1 MPSSLFVPSSSPSDV
16 PSEEPTLTQ
25 ILSTSPTKVSSDQ
38 LSLIPSVSKF
48 PSLIPSSAPSLSSVP
63 SSEPS
68 VGPTGQFHVARNI
81 TDTMIEQIA
90 NEFIKLKNKMKS
102 SRGGTLVC
110 GSIGKIAPDPYLYDW
125 FEVRYSFSFISLPF
139 LFQLSNTHNTH
150 HTHTH
155 TIQK

>member
-1 MPSSLFVPSSSPSDV
+1 
-16 PSEEPTLTQ
+16 
-25 ILSTSPTKVSSDQ
+25 
-38 LSLIPSVSKF
+38 
-48 PSLIPSSAPSLSSVP
+48 
-63 SSEPS
+63 
-68 VGPTGQFHVARNI
+68 
-81 TDTMIEQIA
+81 MIEQIA
-90 NEFIKLKNKMKS
+90 NEFGIIKLKNKMKS